1 MNRGGAN
8 PSRRHLLPVASL
20 SRLPYW
26 LLVVMLLGVL
36 AVWSVVRE
44 EDYRVIFRA
53 VSRGIVTTLYVSVIS
68 YAAAAAIG
76 LLFGLMRASHRRVL
90 REAASVYIEV
100 VRGVPML
107 VILYYVAFVAAPALV
122 VLINRLAE
130 PLIAAGWLQPL
141 SVRRIDFVWRAI
153 IALTVGYS
161 AFLAEIFRAGIEAV
175 PRGQLEAALSLGM
188 SRRQAMLRVVLP
200 QAARTVLPPLGN
212 DFVAMIKDSALVSV
226 LGVQD
231 ITQQA
236 KVYSASSFRFFE
248 TYNTVAFLYLVLTIS
263 LSLLVRGLER
273 RLRRH
278 VSTAHPVGKC
288 FSCQNPVVDE
298 GADDYPRRDVEVFDR
313 ALDVI
318 HGRDTGTDHG
328 LQRIIRTQ
336 KLLGERS
343 LELLLARAHVR
354 RRQEPL
360 FHARRKMIG
369 HQAGKGK
376 PSTCQ

>member
-1 MNRGGAN
+1 MNRGGAS

-36 AVWSVVRE
+36 GVWSVVRE

-53 VSRGIVTTLYVSVIS
+53 VSRGIVTTLYVSVIA
-68 YAAAAAIG
+68 YAAAAAVG

-212 DFVAMIKDSALVSV
+212 DFVANDFVAMIKDSALVSV

-278 VSTAHPVGKC
+278 V
-288 FSCQNPVVDE
+288 
-298 GADDYPRRDVEVFDR
+298 DR
-313 ALDVI
+313 
-318 HGRDTGTDHG
+318 
-328 LQRIIRTQ
+328 
-336 KLLGERS
+336 ER
-343 LELLLARAHVR
+343 
-354 RRQEPL
+354 
-360 FHARRKMIG
+360 
-369 HQAGKGK
+369 
-376 PSTCQ
+376 

>member
-1 MNRGGAN
+1 MNRGGAS

-53 VSRGIVTTLYVSVIS
+53 VSRGIVTTLYVSVIA
-68 YAAAAAIG
+68 YAAATAVG

-107 VILYYVAFVAAPALV
+107 VILYYVAFVAAPAMV
-122 VLINRLAE
+122 VLINRVAE

-141 SVRRIDFVWRAI
+141 SVRRVDFVWRAI
-153 IALTVGYS
+153 MALTIGYS

-212 DFVAMIKDSALVSV
+212 DFVAIIKDSALVSV

-263 LSLLVRGLER
+263 LSILVRGLER

-278 VSTAHPVGKC
+278 V
-288 FSCQNPVVDE
+288 
-298 GADDYPRRDVEVFDR
+298 DR
-313 ALDVI
+313 
-318 HGRDTGTDHG
+318 
-328 LQRIIRTQ
+328 Q
-336 KLLGERS
+336 
-343 LELLLARAHVR
+343 
-354 RRQEPL
+354 P
-360 FHARRKMIG
+360 
-369 HQAGKGK
+369 
-376 PSTCQ
+376 